1 MEKTVLYVG
10 RHLPTEVATAAKA
23 SGYRL
28 VCANSEG
35 NPNIEGLADH
45 LPVDI
50 RTVEGRAR
58 LIDWLRQNVAPA
70 HILCELHPFDFSGGD
85 NESGSLSASDYLQG
99 QIVGITELL
108 EAAVSLNPACRWR
121 FISPDNVDV
130 WSRASEAYFRV
141 LLEGLVTLVPSADF
155 DFMSQGDAMTF

>member
-1 MEKTVLYVG
+1 MEKSVLFVG
-10 RHLPTEVATAAKA
+10 RYLPIEVATAAKA

-28 VCANSEG
+28 VCANSER
-35 NPNIEGLADH
+35 NPNTECLADH
-45 LPVDI
+45 LPVDM

-70 HILCELHPFDFSGGD
+70 HILCELHPFDFLGGD
-85 NESGSLSASDYLQG
+85 KESGALSASEYHQG

-108 EAAVSLNPACRWR
+108 EAALSLNPACRWR
-121 FISPDNVDV
+121 FILPDNADV

-141 LLEGLVTLVPSADF
+141 LLEGLVTRVPSAHF
-155 DFMSQGDAMTF
+155 DFMSQGDAMTL

>member
-1 MEKTVLYVG
+1 MEKSVLYVG

-28 VCANSEG
+28 VCANSER
-35 NPNIEGLADH
+35 NPNIESLADH
-45 LPVDI
+45 LPVDM

-70 HILCELHPFDFSGGD
+70 HIFCELHSFDFAGD
-85 NESGSLSASDYLQG
+85 DQESGSLSASDYLQG

-108 EAAVSLNPACRWR
+108 EAAVSLNPACHWR
-121 FISPDNVDV
+121 FILPGNADV

-141 LLEGLVTLVPSADF
+141 LLEGLVTLVPSAHL
-155 DFMSQGDAMTF
+155 DFMSQGDALTL